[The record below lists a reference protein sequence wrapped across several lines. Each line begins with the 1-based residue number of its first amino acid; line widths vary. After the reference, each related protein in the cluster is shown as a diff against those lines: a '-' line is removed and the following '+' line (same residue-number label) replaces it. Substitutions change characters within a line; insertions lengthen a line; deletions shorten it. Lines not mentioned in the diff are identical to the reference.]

1 MITLS
6 ARTLASRLTDWRSD
20 APAYRSLADR
30 IRLLILDGVV
40 VPGTRLPAERE
51 LAAEL
56 GVSRTTI
63 AAAYAALRDDGSID
77 SVRGSGSIAR
87 GAQRPLQ
94 LPDLGAGPLD
104 LSKAVMP
111 AYSGLAAAMRRTTE
125 LVPAMLGDFG
135 FDPLGRDELRDAL
148 AARYTARGLATTPDQ
163 IMVTVGAQHAI
174 TLIARTVLRRGDR
187 VLIENPTYP
196 HAMDSIVAAGGRLV
210 PVPVD
215 AAHGWDAPALEQ
227 IIERGSPALAYL
239 MPDNHNPTGATMPT
253 ALLART
259 LELAAAQGTVVV
271 LDETMGELTID
282 GPTRLPAGAYGPAV
296 MVGSVGKSLWGGL
309 RVGWVRADA
318 AFIRTLTRARFASDL
333 GTPAFEQL
341 VVAELLPDFDAVLAE
356 RIDWL
361 RAGRDRLLRE
371 LASRFPEWRVP
382 EPAGGLTAWVGL
394 GRPASSQLALAARGA
409 GLLIAPGPRFAAD
422 GAFERFLRIPYSLP
436 EETMS
441 LALDVLERSWAGIA
455 GAAPAARVD
464 EEFAE
469 VV

>member
-1 MITLS
+1 MITLGT
-6 ARTLASRLTDWRSD
+6 RTLAARLQEWRTD

-30 IRLLILDGVV
+30 IRLLILDGVIA
-40 VPGTRLPAERE
+40 PGTRLPAERE

-63 AAAYAALRDDGSID
+63 AAAYAALREDGSIE

-87 GAQRPLQ
+87 LGNRPVAI
-94 LPDLGAGPLD
+94 PDLGGGPLD
-104 LSKAVMP
+104 LSKAAMP
-111 AYSGLAAAMRRTTE
+111 AYPGLGATMRAATE
-125 LVPAMLGDFG
+125 RLPEMLGDFG
-135 FDPLGRDELRDAL
+135 FDPLGRDELREAIAD
-148 AARYTARGLATTPDQ
+148 RYTARGLETTPDQ
-163 IMVTVGAQHAI
+163 IMVTIGAQHAI

-215 AAHGWDAPALEQ
+215 AVHGWDAAALEQ

-253 ALLART
+253 ALLEHA

-282 GPTRLPAGAYGPAV
+282 GPTRLPAAAYGPAV
-296 MVGSVGKSLWGGL
+296 MLGSVGKTLWGGL

-341 VVAELLPDFDAVLAE
+341 VVAGMLPDLDAVLAE
-356 RIDWL
+356 RIEWL
-361 RAGRDRLLRE
+361 RAGRDHLVAE
-371 LASRFPEWRVP
+371 LARRFPEWHVP
-382 EPAGGLTAWVGL
+382 VPAGGLTAWVGL
-394 GRPASSQLALAARGA
+394 GRPVSSQLALAARGA
-409 GLLIAPGPRFAAD
+409 GLVITPGPRFAAD
-422 GAFERFLRIPYSLP
+422 GAFERFIRIPYSLSR
-436 EETMS
+436 ETTD
-441 LALDVLERSWAGIA
+441 LALDVLERVWAGIA
-455 GAAPAARVD
+455 GAPAAARVD